1 MVSSSEFLIIK
12 RYLFSKK
19 KESFLKFISFFAF
32 LGIALGV
39 ATLIIVMSV
48 MNGFRAELF
57 EKILKFNPHI
67 SVYSYTNENDLDLNA
82 IKKFLE
88 KEKFQIKNVK
98 KIVNSQGL
106 ISDGKNTFG
115 VVIIG
120 IEKQDLANEDFVKNK
135 NTLSDFKK
143 GSAIVGNAI
152 ANRLNFNSKEKINIL
167 SPTTT
172 TTPFGNIPKSFNYNI
187 VSSFQSG
194 IHEFDA
200 NYIFLTF
207 EDALEFAKNQK
218 NKISINIQLKE
229 PQSVTLIKNKLNS
242 EFKNLFFSTWIENNK
257 TFFDALIVERNVMF
271 IILTLIILVAAFNI
285 ITGLTILVKNKTR
298 DIAIFNS
305 LGMLRGSIIK
315 IFFII
320 GSIIGIVGTFF
331 GVFLGVIFSYYIE
344 NIRQFISYVFNI
356 KIFPP
361 EIYFLSKLPSLIDI
375 KSILFISFF
384 SILITL
390 IASIFPALK
399 ASKLDPV
406 KGLKYD

>member
-48 MNGFRAELF
+48 MNGFRVELF

-143 GSAIVGNAI
+143 GSAIVGSAI
-152 ANRLNFNSKEKINIL
+152 ANRLNLNSKEKINIL

-344 NIRQFISYVFNI
+344 NIRQF
-356 KIFPP
+356 
-361 EIYFLSKLPSLIDI
+361 
-375 KSILFISFF
+375 
-384 SILITL
+384 
-390 IASIFPALK
+390 
-399 ASKLDPV
+399 
-406 KGLKYD
+406 